1 MQISLDHP
9 ARKSGFLVLVLLAAL
24 LYSLCVSTQYLG
36 SYFGKKAD
44 PASLWRAIKLDPW
57 NAEYR
62 YSLGRYFFLIQGATA
77 EAIPSYEAAAR
88 LNPQVARYWLALASA
103 YETQGDAER
112 QQQAL
117 EKAIAADPK
126 TPDVAWQAANL
137 FVVRGESEKALQ
149 ELSIVVENDPS
160 LGMAGLQLARHIADT
175 DTILR
180 QVLPSNPQGYYS
192 FLEILASQ
200 HQTADAIKAWNQLIQ
215 LRQPIEKRRVFE
227 YVTYMVAQKE
237 VDQARLAWEEAA
249 ELSGLSAYQP
259 SPANLIVNGD
269 FSLDVLN
276 GGFDWLYQKS
286 KLVSLALDPTQFREG
301 HRSLRLVFDA
311 RSIEDAGIRQLIP
324 VEPNTTYDFSA
335 YFKAGDIEGAGGPRF
350 VFQDLYDGKMYY
362 ASDELKDADFWK
374 PVSGGFTTDN
384 ETKLLVLRIQ
394 RFPAGSPI
402 KGTLWVDGL
411 RLTEKKP

>member
-1 MQISLDHP
+1 MQISLEHP
-9 ARKSGFLVLVLLAAL
+9 ARKSGFLALVLLAGI
-24 LYSLCVSTQYLG
+24 LYGVCVSTRYLG

-44 PASLWRAIKLDPW
+44 SASLRRAIKLDPW

-77 EAIPSYEAAAR
+77 EAIPAYEAAVR

-117 EKAIAADPK
+117 EKAVAADPK

-137 FVVRGESEKALQ
+137 YVVRGESEKALQ
-149 ELSIVVENDPS
+149 ELRIVVENDSS
-160 LGMAGLQLARHIADT
+160 LGMAGLHLARHIADT
-175 DTILR
+175 DTILHR
-180 QVLPSNPQGYYS
+180 VLPPNPQSYYA

-200 HQTADAIKAWNQLIQ
+200 HQTADAIQAWNQLIQ

-227 YVTYMVAQKE
+227 YVNYMVAQRE

-249 ELSGLSAYQP
+249 DLSGLSAYQP
-259 SPANLIVNGD
+259 SPANLVVNGD

-286 KLVSLALDPTQFREG
+286 KLVSLALDPTQFHEG

-324 VEPNTTYDFSA
+324 VEPNTTYEFSA
-335 YFKAGDIEGAGGPRF
+335 YFKAEDIEGAGGPRF
-350 VFQDLYDGKMYY
+350 VFQELYGGKMYY

-384 ETKLLVLRIQ
+384 QAKLLVLRIQ

-411 RLTEKKP
+411 RLTEKRP